1 MINCALVKGMR
12 YNRATET
19 FHQWRDTR
27 QVYGLNFANVSD
39 AVTFGDAVQ
48 EALEGGNKR
57 TCFCVI
63 NASLS
68 FIGNLLVSNKSLVYY
83 SKLSQ
88 LNSTD
93 VYRKLSVYTY

>member
-39 AVTFGDAVQ
+39 AVSFGDSVQ
-48 EALEGGNKR
+48 EALEGDNKR
-57 TCFCVI
+57 TC
-63 NASLS
+63 SE
-68 FIGNLLVSNKSLVYY
+68 
-83 SKLSQ
+83 
-88 LNSTD
+88 
-93 VYRKLSVYTY
+93 LSVCKFVVEFHWIRFCFLTNPWCILLNYHN

>member
-1 MINCALVKGMR
+1 MVINCALVKGMR

-39 AVTFGDAVQ
+39 AVTFGDAVH

-57 TCFCVI
+57 MCFELLVCIFVVG
-63 NASLS
+63 
-68 FIGNLLVSNKSLVYY
+68 FMGNLLVS
-83 SKLSQ
+83 
-88 LNSTD
+88 
-93 VYRKLSVYTY
+93 